1 MSDKKILVA
10 DYNTRELQQLKK
22 IFTDAGFEVV
32 TVQDGKAALDSFEA
46 DKPDV
51 VLLSAMLSKING
63 FDVCRKIKDTETGRN
78 VQVIIATSVYKGQ
91 KYRNKALHENGASE
105 FIEKPVADNVILETV
120 QRFMGDTRSLI
131 DTHRSEFIDKMAKES
146 AAEAPPAPP
155 PKPAPAPAAKAPAPP
170 PQPAPE
176 PPKPKPAP
184 AAPKPSDVES
194 RFEQEIAATLIA
206 SEAPAAAEMDD
217 SMDKLLSDTLSG
229 LGLDLDKG
237 KSKAAPAPKPAPP
250 RPVVSEAKKTEAAL
264 EKLVESASQA
274 TAPPPPLLGPDTGE
288 IRFDQLK
295 KEVKAAGEPAAAKV
309 DAVEA
314 FLRSFDT
321 DLEKKL
327 SDTLSGVGLSDTSID
342 KVIQPK
348 AEEPAPVAPKPKPA
362 PAPAPV
368 PPAEPEHEEGT
379 KFGDYI
385 LDRKIGHGGMA
396 ELFRA
401 KKRGQEGFQ
410 KIVAIKRILPHLSD
424 NQELVTM
431 FIDEAKIAAQ
441 LSHQNIV
448 TIFDFGK
455 INHSF
460 YIAMEFVDGFD
471 FKKILSRAKELGIR
485 LPHKLAAHI
494 ALQIASALDYA
505 HFKKDFGNKEMNIVH
520 RDVSPQNILISREG
534 EVKLVDFGISK
545 AESKIHHTVKGALK
559 GKLLYMSPEQAWGK
573 PVDKRSDLF
582 SLGIVLCEAI
592 SGKVLFEDS
601 SEFDVLEKVRSGK
614 IPILENEMP
623 SLPPRLKNIINKALQ
638 IDIGQRYQTAGEMA
652 KDLHDYLSTGKQRP
666 SPKDL
671 ATFLTRM
678 FPDAFGLKESEV
690 RNLSF
695 DEFMEREDVLPPK
708 AMSEETVI
716 LESEEMAG
724 LEEIRPAAEMPV
736 ALEEDE
742 IVVDGKFQPPPRV
755 QEPVPPKKA
764 AAPPIA
770 PVEEKPAVIRK
781 EKKKAPEPVKPKAE
795 PVKAKVEPVPPR
807 KEAPPPKKEAVP
819 PPKKESVPPP
829 AEEKKVLTKRL
840 KEKPAAEKPMFG
852 DVAAASKSSNKGLVI
867 GVIAALVVIAV
878 GVAAYLMFFSKPAVP
893 GQPEPAAAGA
903 TEPAAPG
910 EPVPSAGEPTAPT
923 GTTPAATPAA
933 ATDAKPET
941 RPQPQPTPAKPG
953 QPATVAQQPQPQPKP
968 EPAKPTPTAATQPA
982 AQPAAPKPEPAAQ
995 PATQPAAPKPEP
1007 TPPPAASKPEPTT
1020 QPAPQPAAPKPEPT
1034 PQPAAPKPEPAKPAT
1049 PPAAADISMD
1059 LPAVAEKAKTGDLV
1073 ALGPDVKPP
1082 KELRT
1087 PSPRIPA
1094 QAQRLNLKG
1103 RLVCRLLVSHTGEVE
1118 RVLIVSAD
1126 SARVKEMLGPAAEEA
1141 LKQWRYTPAEKDGV
1155 KVKVW
1160 KTVTLS
1166 F

>member
-22 IFTDAGFEVV
+22 IFTDAGFDVV
-32 TVQDGKAALDSFEA
+32 TVQDGKAALDAFES
-46 DKPDV
+46 DQPDI

-63 FDVCRKIKDTETGRN
+63 FDVCRKIKDNPTGRN
-78 VQVIIATSVYKGQ
+78 VPVIIATSVYKGQ
-91 KYRNKALHENGASE
+91 KYRNKAIHENGASE
-105 FIEKPVADNVILETV
+105 FIEKPVPDNVVLETV

-146 AAEAPPAPP
+146 AAEAAPAPTPKPAPP
-155 PKPAPAPAAKAPAPP
+155 PAAKAAPPP

-176 PPKPKPAP
+176 PPKPQPAP
-184 AAPKPSDVES
+184 AASKSTDVES

-229 LGLDLDKG
+229 LGLDLGKG
-237 KSKAAPAPKPAPP
+237 RSKAAPAPAPAP
-250 RPVVSEAKKTEAAL
+250 PVVSEAKKTEAAI

-295 KEVKAAGEPAAAKV
+295 KEVKQAGEPAAPKV

-348 AEEPAPVAPKPKPA
+348 TPEPAAPVPRTA
-362 PAPAPV
+362 PAP
-368 PPAEPEHEEGT
+368 PPEPEYEEGT
-379 KFGDYI
+379 KFGDYL

-505 HFKKDFGNKEMNIVH
+505 HFKKDFNNKEMNIVH

-623 SLPPRLKNIINKALQ
+623 SLPPRLKHIINKALQ
-638 IDIGQRYQTAGEMA
+638 IDIGQRYQTAGEMG

-678 FPDAFGLKESEV
+678 FPDAFGMKENEV

-695 DEFMEREDVLPPK
+695 DEFMEREEALPPK

-724 LEEIRPAAEMPV
+724 LEEIRPADEMPV
-736 ALEEDE
+736 ALEADE
-742 IVVDGKFQPPPRV
+742 IVVDGKFQPPPLV
-755 QEPVPPKKA
+755 KEAVPPRPA
-764 AAPPIA
+764 AAPLPP

-781 EKKKAPEPVKPKAE
+781 EKKKAPEPAKPKPE
-795 PVKAKVEPVPPR
+795 PVKAKVEPAPPR
-807 KEAPPPKKEAVP
+807 KETAPPPKKEVA
-819 PPKKESVPPP
+819 PPP

-867 GVIAALVVIAV
+867 GVIAALVVIAA
-878 GVAAYLMFFSKPAVP
+878 GVAVYMMFFNKPAVP
-893 GQPEPAAAGA
+893 GTPEPAAAGA
-903 TEPAAPG
+903 TEPAASG
-910 EPVPSAGEPTAPT
+910 EPTPAAGEPATTAAV
-923 GTTPAATPAA
+923 TPAATPAA
-933 ATDAKPET
+933 TAAKPDAKPE
-941 RPQPQPTPAKPG
+941 PQPAAAKPS
-953 QPATVAQQPQPQPKP
+953 QPATAAQPPPAPSRP
-968 EPAKPTPTAATQPA
+968 EPQKPAATPA
-982 AQPAAPKPEPAAQ
+982 AQPAAPKPEPATQPTAQPAAPKPKPATQPAAQ
-995 PATQPAAPKPEP
+995 PATQPAA
-1007 TPPPAASKPEPTT
+1007 TPAA
-1020 QPAPQPAAPKPEPT
+1020 QPAAPKPEPVA
-1034 PQPAAPKPEPAKPAT
+1034 QPAAPKPEPAKPAAQP
-1049 PPAAADISMD
+1049 PPAASISMD
-1059 LPAVAEKAKTGDLV
+1059 LPAAAEKAKTGDLV

-1082 KELRT
+1082 KELKT

-1094 QAQRLNLKG
+1094 QVQRLNIKG

-1118 RVLIVSAD
+1118 KVLVVSA
-1126 SARVKEMLGPAAEEA
+1126 SSPRLKEMLGPAAEQA